1 MRWFF
6 HDVTLRRRY
15 VFEILNHIR
24 LPLLPSTL
32 LERAI
37 AECGDVSLKV
47 ALKSVRN
54 DLITK
59 KGSLVA
65 LGVTPRMAAKK
76 DIYVIGGSKREIV
89 NLCVQFLTIL
99 CKFSS

>member
-1 MRWFF
+1 MRWFL

-89 NLCVQFLTIL
+89 NLSNYL
-99 CKFSS
+99 